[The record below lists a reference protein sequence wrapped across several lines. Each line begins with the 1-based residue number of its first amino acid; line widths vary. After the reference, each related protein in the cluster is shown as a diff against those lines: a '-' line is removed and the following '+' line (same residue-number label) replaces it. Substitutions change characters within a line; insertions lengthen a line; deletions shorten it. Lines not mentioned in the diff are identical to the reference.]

1 MRVARLAALVIAVS
15 ATMLAAAAPAV
26 AAPAAQLPA
35 GLSSG
40 APPGASGPAAGHPDQ
55 CCGMHLHA
63 RLAGSSAYP
72 SAHGSAD
79 YQRDCCH
86 RQLTVTVG
94 DISSLDGKTLEVC
107 AHRTKV
113 GTATVSSSGS
123 LHYHRSGSDVPRLA
137 AGDTVAVKRHSGT
150 LVASGTLKRRC
161 C

>member
-1 MRVARLAALVIAVS
+1 MRVARLATLVFAVT
-15 ATMLAAAAPAV
+15 ATMLAPAAPV
-26 AAPAAQLPA
+26 AAPPAAQLTA

-40 APPGASGPAAGHPDQ
+40 AHPGARVPAASQPDQ

-63 RLAGSSAYP
+63 RLSGSSAYP
-72 SAHGSAD
+72 GAHGSAD

-86 RQLTVTVG
+86 REFTVNVRG
-94 DISSLDGKTLEVC
+94 ISSLVGQALEVW
-107 AHRTKV
+107 ANGTKV

-123 LHYHRSGSDVPRLA
+123 LYFHRSGSGVPRLA
-137 AGDTVAVKRHSGT
+137 AGDPVAVKRHSGT

>member
-1 MRVARLAALVIAVS
+1 MRVARIAALVFAVS
-15 ATMLAAAAPAV
+15 ATMLAAAAPTV
-26 AAPAAQLPA
+26 ASPAAQLPA
-35 GLSSG
+35 GLSGG
-40 APPGASGPAAGHPDQ
+40 AHPGAWVPAASQPDQ

-63 RLAGSSAYP
+63 HLAGSSAYP

-86 RQLTVTVG
+86 REFTVNLRG
-94 DISSLDGKTLEVC
+94 ISSLAGKTVEVW
-107 AHRTKV
+107 ANGTKV

-123 LHYHRSGSDVPRLA
+123 LHFHRSGSGVPRLS